1 MNISIFGLGY
11 VGCVSLG
18 CLAKNGFNVIGVD
31 VNSDKVNQINKG
43 IATIVENEID
53 EIISSALRNN
63 SIRATTNVD
72 EAVNQTEIS
81 IICVGTPSTEKGHL
95 NLDYIYKVA
104 ENIGSAL
111 KHKGS
116 YHIIAI
122 RSTILPGTCEKVGR
136 IIEMAS
142 GKHEGADF
150 DIVDNPEFLREGTA
164 VQDYF
169 NPPLTLLGSNS
180 DKALSIIEQLY
191 TSIKAPV
198 VKVDIRT
205 AEIMKYINNTF
216 HALKISFANEVGN
229 VCSELNIDSRKVME
243 ILCMDKQLNI
253 SPYYM
258 KPGFAY
264 GGSCLPK
271 DLGGLQTLAH
281 DLYIDIP
288 LIDSINKTNQIQIQ
302 RAIKKLSKFYGK
314 RILFLGISFK
324 AGTDDL
330 RNSPHVELVENLMG
344 RGFDIK
350 IFDKN
355 INIARL
361 TGKNLDFISS
371 KIPHLTDLLQTGEL
385 LDVIQGSDVIVVSN
399 KEPYFIEALEKINNK
414 VIIDMVG
421 LNHTI
426 QSHNDYIGINW

>member
-18 CLAKNGFNVIGVD
+18 CLAKNGFTVVGVD
-31 VNSDKVNQINKG
+31 VNNDKVDQINNG
-43 IATIVENEID
+43 VATIVENEID
-53 EIISSALRNN
+53 EIISTSLKNN
-63 SIRATTNVD
+63 RIKATTNVE
-72 EAVNQTEIS
+72 EAVLQTDIS

-104 ENIGSAL
+104 ESIGAAL
-111 KHKGS
+111 KSKNS

-122 RSTILPGTCEKVGR
+122 RSTILPGTCEKVSR

-142 GKHEGADF
+142 GKKEGTDF

-164 VQDYF
+164 VHDYF
-169 NPPLTLLGSNS
+169 NPPLTLLGSQS
-180 DKALSIIEQLY
+180 EKALTIMEQLY
-191 TSIKAPV
+191 SSINAPV
-198 VKVDIRT
+198 VKVDVRT

-229 VCSELNIDSRKVME
+229 ICSELNIDSRKVME
-243 ILCMDKQLNI
+243 ILCMDRQLNI
-253 SPYYM
+253 SPYYL

-288 LIDSINKTNQIQIQ
+288 LIESINSTNQIQIQ

-330 RNSPHVELVENLMG
+330 RNSPHVELVENLLG
-344 RGFDIK
+344 RGFDIV
-350 IFDKN
+350 IYDKN

-371 KIPHLTDLLQTGEL
+371 KIPHLTDLLQTGDL
-385 LDVIQGSDVIVVSN
+385 LEIIHSSDVIVVSN
-399 KEPYFIEALEKINNK
+399 KETYFEEALEKVNNK

-426 QSHNDYIGINW
+426 QSKNNYLGINW